1 MLKKEFVYKL
11 PHVLEAFD
19 EEQLSRDMPK
29 PDLKEVYFD
38 DVKEGDTSLMK
49 VPVTPKIVKLF
60 AMISGDYNPLH
71 VDEEFAKALPPKL
84 FGGKNIAHGILL
96 NSFLSALI
104 TLSFGKGVTLLEWK
118 DQKFKRPVKVGDII
132 TAKLEVVRKYT
143 EVVKEKERL
152 FLELK
157 GSILTSSEE
166 GEIEATS
173 CLILVTLFKKSREYK
188 RS

>member
-1 MLKKEFVYKL
+1 MSRKEFIYKL
-11 PHVLEAFD
+11 PRTFEVLD
-19 EEQLSRDMPK
+19 EEELSRDIPK
-29 PDLKEVYFD
+29 LDLEEVYFD
-38 DVKEGDTSLMK
+38 EVKEGDLSIMK
-49 VPVTPKIVKLF
+49 VPVTSKIVKLF

-71 VDEEFAKALPPKL
+71 VDEEFARTLPPKL

-118 DQKFKRPVKVGDII
+118 DQKFKRPVKVGDTI

-173 CLILVTLFKKSREYK
+173 CLILVTLFKKSRK
-188 RS
+188 LM

>member
-1 MLKKEFVYKL
+1 VPQKEFVYKI
-11 PHVLEAFD
+11 PTIFEVLD
-19 EEQLSRDMPK
+19 EEEISRHMPK
-29 PDLKEVYFD
+29 LEFDEVYFD
-38 DVKEGDTSLMK
+38 EVKEGDTSFMK
-49 VPVTPKIVKLF
+49 VPVTSKIVKLF

-71 VDEEFAKALPPKL
+71 VDEEFAKTLPPKL

-104 TLSFGKGVTLLEWK
+104 TLSFGKGVTLLEWR
-118 DQKFKRPVKVGDII
+118 DQRFKRPVRVGDVI

-152 FLELK
+152 FIELK

-166 GEIEATS
+166 GGIEATS
-173 CLILVTLFKKSREYK
+173 CLILVTLFKKSRT
-188 RS
+188 